1 MLKEEELN
9 NIKSFCA
16 LCELCGCE
24 INNIILDYHDFGEKY
39 DTKPEEASDYGC
51 GNMQFISF
59 NEVKQETL
67 IKYNINENEYRK
79 IQNKL
84 DCLSFGGCDWCA

>member
-9 NIKSFCA
+9 NIKSYCA

-24 INNIILDYHDFGEKY
+24 INGVNLDYNDFGEKY
-39 DTKPEEASDYGC
+39 DTEPEEAPEYGC
-51 GNMQFISF
+51 GNMQFIPYF
-59 NEVKQETL
+59 EVKQETL
-67 IKYNINENEYRK
+67 RKYNITEDEYRK

-84 DCLSFGGCDWCA
+84 NCLSFGCCGWCV